1 MARSYRA
8 NGPRDRSAAA
18 PFGRSHRPANKLCK
32 RQASRYRSR
41 IPSRCLPHPLAPYS
55 DHRCTAFAVGCHR
68 CMPGEFGRDRRRFP
82 MRTAATLAKM
92 SSTHHRLDILRR
104 LAQWQN
110 GHLILRLT
118 ADSFPRLLSISY
130 STVCPSFSE
139 LRPARSTAEMWT
151 NTSLPPP
158 PEG

>member
-1 MARSYRA
+1 MPTSPISAAQRDRMRPGSLLCLWDLLVGSRSHSPSNENRGHSEENEQHA
-8 NGPRDRSAAA
+8 PQVRHSKAISSAGPRR
-18 PFGRSHRPANKLCK
+18 
-32 RQASRYRSR
+32 
-41 IPSRCLPHPLAPYS
+41 
-55 DHRCTAFAVGCHR
+55 
-68 CMPGEFGRDRRRFP
+68 
-82 MRTAATLAKM
+82 
-92 SSTHHRLDILRR
+92 
-104 LAQWQN
+104 QN

-130 STVCPSFSE
+130 STVWPSFSE